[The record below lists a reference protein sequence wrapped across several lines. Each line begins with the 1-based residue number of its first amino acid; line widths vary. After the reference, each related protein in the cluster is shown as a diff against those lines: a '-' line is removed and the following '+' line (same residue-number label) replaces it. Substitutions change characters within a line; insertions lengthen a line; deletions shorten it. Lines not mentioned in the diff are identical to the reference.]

1 MEGGQ
6 PGCPQLQHALK
17 DGIQDVHGQ
26 MSPGWARGGDSPS
39 GLPGTWACRRQ
50 HERGFRGCL

>member
-1 MEGGQ
+1 VEGGQ

-39 GLPGTWACRRQ
+39 GLPGTWACRR
-50 HERGFRGCL
+50 